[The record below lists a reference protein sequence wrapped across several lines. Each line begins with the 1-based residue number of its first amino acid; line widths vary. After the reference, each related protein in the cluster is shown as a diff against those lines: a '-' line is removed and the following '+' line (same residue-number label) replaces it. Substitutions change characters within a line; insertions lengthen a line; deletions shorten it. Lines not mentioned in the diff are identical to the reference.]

1 VAALA
6 GGELVEEERMQSREH
21 ELEALVRRVS
31 ANPITRRRFL
41 AATGFSSM
49 AAFIAA
55 CSGGAANSAAPS
67 SAAPSAPAPSTE
79 APSTEPSASAPAP
92 SPSYATEGAL
102 FMYNWADYIN
112 PENIETFKKRY
123 NITDWTYDTYPSNE
137 ELMTRLQGG
146 ATGLY
151 DIASPTCEFVPAM
164 ADQNFIE
171 KLDFSRIPNASLIN
185 PQFKRFFDPAGPQAK
200 YNDYYMAKDWGTT
213 GIALRRKFVKDEVT
227 TWKQFFDVAPKYDGQ
242 IVVVKSAGD
251 VMTAPLKALGYSLN
265 SIDPKELGE
274 ARELL
279 RGLAPHVLLLD
290 SDHYEDSLRSGEA
303 VLGLTWT
310 GGLDEL
316 KAEPETADIE
326 YHIPTDGTLY
336 WLDVWTILTGAPHR
350 EAAYAFLNFIQEP
363 EIQGKETNINYYA
376 TANDAA
382 KKYVDPAILA
392 DPTVFVSDDVIPK
405 LEGAADVSTNPLR
418 VEIWEEFVSSIG
430 H

>member
-1 VAALA
+1 
-6 GGELVEEERMQSREH
+6 MPSRDH
-21 ELEALVRRVS
+21 EIEAIVRRVS
-31 ANPITRRRFL
+31 ATELSRRRFL
-41 AATGFSSM
+41 AATGFTSI
-49 AAFIAA
+49 AAFVAA
-55 CSGGAANSAAPS
+55 CSGGAASAPPSVAAPSTAPSAAPPS
-67 SAAPSAPAPSTE
+67 EAPSASV
-79 APSTEPSASAPAP
+79 PAP
-92 SPSYATEGAL
+92 SPSYAVEGAL
-102 FMYNWADYIN
+102 YMYNWADYIN
-112 PENIETFKKRY
+112 EENIKEFQKRY
-123 NITDWTYDTYPSNE
+123 KVTDWTYDTYASNE

-164 ADQNFIE
+164 ADQKFIE
-171 KLDFSRIPNASLIN
+171 KLDFARIPNANYIN
-185 PQFKRFFDPAGPQAK
+185 AQFKKFFDPAGAQAK

-213 GIALRRKFVKDEVT
+213 GIALRRKFVKDEIT
-227 TWKQFFDVAPKYDGQ
+227 TWKQFFEVAPKYKGQ

-265 SIDPKELGE
+265 SVDPKELGE

-279 RGLAPHVLLLD
+279 KALAPNVLVLD

-316 KAEPETADIE
+316 KAEKETADIE
-326 YHIPTDGTLY
+326 YIIPTDGTLY
-336 WLDVWTILTGAPHR
+336 WLDVWTILTGAPHP

-363 EIQGKETNINYYA
+363 QIQGKETNINYYA
-376 TANDAA
+376 TANDEA

-392 DPTVFVSDDVIPK
+392 DPTVFVPDEVIPK

-418 VEIWEEFVSSIG
+418 VQIWEEFVSSIG
-430 H
+430 G

>member
-1 VAALA
+1 
-6 GGELVEEERMQSREH
+6 MPSRDH
-21 ELEALVRRVS
+21 EIEAIVRRVS
-31 ANPITRRRFL
+31 ANELTRRKFL
-41 AATGFSSM
+41 AATGFTSI

-55 CSGGAANSAAPS
+55 CTGGGGSAAPSAAASAAPS
-67 SAAPSAPAPSTE
+67 SAPGSAAPSE
-79 APSTEPSASAPAP
+79 SASAPA
-92 SPSYATEGAL
+92 PSYATEGAL

-112 PENIETFKKRY
+112 EKNIETFKSRY
-123 NITDWTYDTYPSNE
+123 NITDWTYDTYASNE

-164 ADQNFIE
+164 ADQGFID
-171 KLDFSRIPNASLIN
+171 KLDFSRIPNAGLIN
-185 PQFKRFFDPAGPQAK
+185 PQFKKFFDPAGPQAK

-213 GIALRRKFVKDEVT
+213 GIALRRKFVKDEIT
-227 TWKQFFDVAPKYDGQ
+227 TWKQFFEVAPKYDGQ

-265 SIDPKELGE
+265 SVDPKELNE

-279 RGLAPHVLLLD
+279 KALAPHVLLLD

-316 KAEPETADIE
+316 KAEPETEDIE
-326 YHIPTDGTLY
+326 YIIPSDGTLY
-336 WLDVWTILTGAPHR
+336 WLDVWTFLTGAPHP

-363 EIQGKETNINYYA
+363 EIQGAETNINYYA

-382 KKYVDPAILA
+382 KEFVDPAILEDPWVFPA
-392 DPTVFVSDDVIPK
+392 DEVISK
-405 LEGAADVSTNPLR
+405 LEGAADVSTDPLR
-418 VEIWEEFVSSIG
+418 VEIWEEFVSTIG
-430 H
+430 G

>member
-1 VAALA
+1 MA
-6 GGELVEEERMQSREH
+6 SRDY
-21 ELEALVRRVS
+21 ELEAIVRRMS

-41 AATGFSSM
+41 AATGFSTM

-55 CSGGAANSAAPS
+55 CSGGVSPAPSAAAPS
-67 SAAPSAPAPSTE
+67 TAPSAAAPSTE
-79 APSTEPSASAPAP
+79 ASIAPSASAPAP

-112 PENIETFKKRY
+112 PDNIKEFQARY
-123 NITDWTYDTYPSNE
+123 NITDWTYDTYASNE
-137 ELMTRLQGG
+137 EMMTKLQGG

-171 KLDFSRIPNASLIN
+171 KLDFARIPNAGYIN
-185 PQFKRFFDPAGPQAK
+185 AQFKKFFDPAGAQGK

-213 GIALRRKFVKDEVT
+213 GIALRRKFVKDEIT

-251 VMTAPLKALGYSLN
+251 VLTAPLKALGYSLN
-265 SIDPKELGE
+265 SVDPGELGQ
-274 ARELL
+274 ARDLL

-316 KAEPETADIE
+316 KGEPETADIE
-326 YHIPTDGTLY
+326 YHIPSDGTLY

-363 EIQGKETNINYYA
+363 KIQGDETNINYYA
-376 TANDAA
+376 TANDEA
-382 KKYVDPAILA
+382 KKYVKPEILA
-392 DPTVFVSDDVIPK
+392 DPTVFVADDVIPK

>member
-1 VAALA
+1 
-6 GGELVEEERMQSREH
+6 MTSREH
-21 ELEALVRRVS
+21 EIEAIVRRVS
-31 ANPITRRRFL
+31 ANAVTRRQFL
-41 AATGFSSM
+41 AATGYTSL

-55 CSGGAANSAAPS
+55 CTGTGGSAAPSAAPSAAAPSAAPS
-67 SAAPSAPAPSTE
+67 SAASATVAPE
-79 APSTEPSASAPAP
+79 
-92 SPSYATEGAL
+92 PSYATEGAL

-112 PENIETFKKRY
+112 EANIKEFQTRY
-123 NITDWTYDTYPSNE
+123 NITDWTYDTYASNE
-137 ELMTRLQGG
+137 ELVTRLQGG

-151 DIASPTCEFVPAM
+151 DICSPTCEFTPTL
-164 ADQNFIE
+164 ADQGFIE
-171 KLDFSRIPNASLIN
+171 KLDFSRIPNAGFIN
-185 PQFKRFFDPAGPQAK
+185 PQFKKFFDPAGPQAK

-213 GIALRRKFVKDEVT
+213 GIALRRKFVKDEIK
-227 TWKQFFDVAPKYDGQ
+227 TWQDFFDVAPKYKGQ

-265 SIDPKELGE
+265 SIDPTELGK

-279 RGLAPHVLLLD
+279 RGLAPNVLLLD

-326 YHIPTDGTLY
+326 YIIPEDGTLY
-336 WLDVWTILTGAPHR
+336 WLDVWSILTGAPHP

-363 EIQGKETNINYYA
+363 EIQGKETNVNYYA
-376 TANDAA
+376 TANDEA
-382 KKYVDPAILA
+382 KKFVDPEILA
-392 DPTVFVSDDVIPK
+392 NPTVFVPDSVIPK

-418 VEIWEEFVSSIG
+418 VQIWEEFVSSIG
-430 H
+430 G

>member
-1 VAALA
+1 
-6 GGELVEEERMQSREH
+6 MSSRDH
-21 ELEALVRRVS
+21 EIEAIVRRVS
-31 ANPITRRRFL
+31 ANEITRRRFL
-41 AATGFSSM
+41 AATGFASI

-55 CSGGAANSAAPS
+55 CGPGAS
-67 SAAPSAPAPSTE
+67 SAAPSAAPPSAAPSSSAPPSE
-79 APSTEPSASAPAP
+79 APSASAAAAE
-92 SPSYATEGAL
+92 PSYATEGAL

-112 PENIETFKKRY
+112 PENIETFKTRY
-123 NITDWTYDTYPSNE
+123 NITDWTYDTYAANE

-151 DIASPTCEFVPAM
+151 DVASPTCEFVPAM
-164 ADQNFIE
+164 ADQGFIE
-171 KLDFSRIPNASLIN
+171 KLDFSRIPNANYIN
-185 PQFKRFFDPAGPQAK
+185 PQFKKFFDPAGAQAK

-213 GIALRRKFVKDEVT
+213 GIALRRKFVKDEIT
-227 TWKQFFDVAPKYDGQ
+227 TWKQFFEVAPKYKGQ

-265 SIDPKELGE
+265 STDPTELNA

-279 RGLAPHVLLLD
+279 KALAPNVLLLD

-316 KAEPETADIE
+316 KAEKETEDIE
-326 YHIPTDGTLY
+326 YIIPGDGTLY
-336 WLDVWTILTGAPHR
+336 WLDVWTILTGAPHP

-382 KKYVDPAILA
+382 KEFVDPAILA
-392 DPTVFVSDDVIPK
+392 DPWVFPADEVISK
-405 LEGAADVSTNPLR
+405 LEGAADVSTDPLR
-418 VEIWEEFVSSIG
+418 VEIWEEFVASIG
-430 H
+430 G

>member
-1 VAALA
+1 
-6 GGELVEEERMQSREH
+6 
-21 ELEALVRRVS
+21 
-31 ANPITRRRFL
+31 
-41 AATGFSSM
+41 
-49 AAFIAA
+49 
-55 CSGGAANSAAPS
+55 
-67 SAAPSAPAPSTE
+67 
-79 APSTEPSASAPAP
+79 
-92 SPSYATEGAL
+92 
-102 FMYNWADYIN
+102 MYNWADYIN
-112 PENIETFKKRY
+112 PENIETFKTRY
-123 NITDWTYDTYPSNE
+123 KITDWTYDTYAANE
-137 ELMTRLQGG
+137 ELITRLQGG

-151 DIASPTCEFVPAM
+151 DVASPTCEFVPAM
-164 ADQNFIE
+164 ADQGFIE
-171 KLDFSRIPNASLIN
+171 KLDFARIPNASYIN
-185 PQFKRFFDPAGPQAK
+185 PQFKKFFDPAGPQAK

-227 TWKQFFDVAPKYDGQ
+227 TWKQFFEVAPKYKGQ

-265 SIDPKELGE
+265 SVDPTELGK

-279 RGLAPHVLLLD
+279 KALAPNVLLLD

-303 VLGLTWT
+303 VLGITWT

-316 KAEPETADIE
+316 KAEKETEDIE
-326 YHIPTDGTLY
+326 YIIPTDGTLY
-336 WLDVWTILTGAPHR
+336 WLDVWTILTGAPHP

-376 TANDAA
+376 TANDEA

-392 DPTVFVSDDVIPK
+392 DPTVFVPDAVIPK

-430 H
+430 G